1 MRAVLLCAGLGAVGA
16 GVAVLFGGWDAAL
29 TTLVIFMAIDY
40 ITGIVVGGVFRNSPK
55 TKTGALESKAGL
67 KGLFRKGGMLLTV
80 LVACRL
86 DLLIGYHFIGDAV
99 VIALVSNES
108 LSIIENLGLMGVPV
122 PAPILNAIEVLKNKT
137 DRSGGR
143 EA

>member
-1 MRAVLLCAGLGAVGA
+1 MRAVLLCGGIGAVGA
-16 GVAVLFGGWDAAL
+16 GVAGLFGGWDAAL
-29 TTLVIFMAIDY
+29 TTLVIFMALDY

-86 DLLIGYHFIGDAV
+86 DLLIGYHFIRDTV

>member
-1 MRAVLLCAGLGAVGA
+1 MRAVLLCGGIGAVGA
-16 GVAVLFGGWDAAL
+16 GVAGLFGGWDAAL

-86 DLLIGYHFIGDAV
+86 DLLIGYHFIRDTV

-122 PAPILNAIEVLKNKT
+122 PAPILTAFEVLKNKT

>member
-1 MRAVLLCAGLGAVGA
+1 MRAVLLCGGIGAVGA
-16 GVAVLFGGWDAAL
+16 GVAGLFGGWDAAL

-86 DLLIGYHFIGDAV
+86 DLLIGYHFIRDTV